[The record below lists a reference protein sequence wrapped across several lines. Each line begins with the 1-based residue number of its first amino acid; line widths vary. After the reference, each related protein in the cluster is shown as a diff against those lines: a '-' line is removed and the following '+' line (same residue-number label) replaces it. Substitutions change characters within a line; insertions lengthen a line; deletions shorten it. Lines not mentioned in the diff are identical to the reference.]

1 MLHTTTP
8 KRISSFILSVLTSS
22 LLLLVSAIGAQ
33 AQQKKHIVQPADTVP
48 LFRGVAV
55 SADVV
60 GVAQL
65 AFSDYGQYE
74 AALRVNLKDKFF
86 PVVELGYGKADAE
99 NVTTGMTYKT
109 SAPYF
114 RVGLD
119 YNLLKNK
126 HDDYRVYG
134 GLRYA
139 FTSYKYDA
147 YTTGIKDPVWG
158 DDAGYRLE
166 DVKCNCHWMEAVV
179 GVDAKIIGPLR
190 LGWILRYRRRLAHN
204 DGDAG
209 NAWYIPG
216 FGTQCDSRLDGTFNI
231 IIEI

>member
-22 LLLLVSAIGAQ
+22 LLLLVPAIGAQ
-33 AQQKKHIVQPADTVP
+33 AQQKKHIVQPTDTVP

-99 NVTTGMTYKT
+99 NVTTGMAYKT

-190 LGWILRYRRRLAHN
+190 LGWSLRYRRRLAHN

-209 NAWYIPG
+209 NTWYIPG
-216 FGTQCDSRLDGTFNI
+216 FGKQGGTRLGGTFNI
-231 IIEI
+231 IVEI

>member
-22 LLLLVSAIGAQ
+22 LLLLVPAIGAQ
-33 AQQKKHIVQPADTVP
+33 AQQKKHIVQPADTVS

-99 NVTTGMTYKT
+99 NVTTGMAYKT

-190 LGWILRYRRRLAHN
+190 LGWSLRYRRRLAHN
-204 DGDAG
+204 DGYAG
-209 NAWYIPG
+209 NTWYIPG
-216 FGTQCDSRLDGTFNI
+216 FGKQGDTRLGGTFNV

>member
-22 LLLLVSAIGAQ
+22 LLLLVPAIGAQ
-33 AQQKKHIVQPADTVP
+33 AQQKKHIVQPVDTVP

-99 NVTTGMTYKT
+99 NVTTGMAYKT

-190 LGWILRYRRRLAHN
+190 LGWSLRYRRRLAHN

-209 NAWYIPG
+209 NTWYIPG
-216 FGTQCDSRLDGTFNI
+216 FGKQGGTRLGGTFNI
-231 IIEI
+231 IVEI

>member
-1 MLHTTTP
+1 MLHITTP

-22 LLLLVSAIGAQ
+22 LLLLVPAIGAQ

-55 SADVV
+55 SADMV

-99 NVTTGMTYKT
+99 NVTTGMAYKT

-158 DDAGYRLE
+158 D
-166 DVKCNCHWMEAVV
+166 V
-179 GVDAKIIGPLR
+179 
-190 LGWILRYRRRLAHN
+190 
-204 DGDAG
+204 
-209 NAWYIPG
+209 
-216 FGTQCDSRLDGTFNI
+216 LDIVLKT
-231 IIEI
+231 

>member
-22 LLLLVSAIGAQ
+22 LLLLVPAIGAQ
-33 AQQKKHIVQPADTVP
+33 AQQKKHIVQPVDTVP

-99 NVTTGMTYKT
+99 NVTTGMAYKT

-190 LGWILRYRRRLAHN
+190 LGWSLRYRRRLAHN

-209 NAWYIPG
+209 NTWYIPG
-216 FGTQCDSRLDGTFNI
+216 FGKQGGTRLGGTFNV

>member
-22 LLLLVSAIGAQ
+22 LLLLAPAISAQ

-48 LFRGVAV
+48 LFCGVAV

-99 NVTTGMTYKT
+99 NVTTGMAYKT

-190 LGWILRYRRRLAHN
+190 LGWSLRYRRRLAHN

-209 NAWYIPG
+209 NTLYIPG
-216 FGTQCDSRLDGTFNI
+216 FGKQGDTRLGGTFNV

>member
-22 LLLLVSAIGAQ
+22 LLLLAPAISAQ

-48 LFRGVAV
+48 LFCGVAV

-99 NVTTGMTYKT
+99 NVTTGMAYKT

-190 LGWILRYRRRLAHN
+190 LGWSLRYRRRLAHN

-209 NAWYIPG
+209 NTWYIRG
-216 FGTQCDSRLDGTFNI
+216 FGKQVDTRLGGTFNV

>member
-22 LLLLVSAIGAQ
+22 LLLLVPAIGAQ

-48 LFRGVAV
+48 LFCGVAV

-99 NVTTGMTYKT
+99 NVTTGMAYKT

-190 LGWILRYRRRLAHN
+190 LGWSLRYRLSLIH
-204 DGDAG
+204 
-209 NAWYIPG
+209 I
-216 FGTQCDSRLDGTFNI
+216 
-231 IIEI
+231 